1 MLSRIASLA
10 LITGM
15 SLGAPARALADSAP
29 VASQVQTVRA
39 PAPAASQDASDY
51 AQREAQDKQVA
62 EYQGGST
69 VVVVMSGGAFI
80 VLLFLLLLL

>member
-1 MLSRIASLA
+1 MLSRVASLA
-10 LITGM
+10 LITTM
-15 SLGAPARALADSAP
+15 SLGAPAVALAEGAP
-29 VASQVQTVRA
+29 VAAQVERVRP
-39 PAPAASQDASDY
+39 PAPVASQDASDY